1 MFWSLDLQPPRA
13 SAPSESGQPDVD
25 AAWEAALA
33 AALTPALASAKPSEA
48 FVAHLG
54 HQLVKAA
61 RSEAQEHKVREQR
74 LAIAGVVGGVISLV
88 GGLVVWLLWRQYHK
102 PQAAAATTSAAPA
115 KTGWTW
121 GWKSLSRAHPTP

>member
-1 MFWSLDLQPPRA
+1 MFWSLNLQPPRA
-13 SAPSESGQPDVD
+13 SAASESGQPDVD
-25 AAWEAALA
+25 AAWEAAMA

-54 HQLVKAA
+54 HQLVTAA

-74 LAIAGVVGGVISLV
+74 WAIAGVVGGVVSLV

-102 PQAAAATTSAAPA
+102 PQAAAATTAAAPA

-121 GWKSLSRAHPTP
+121 GWKSLSRAHPTH